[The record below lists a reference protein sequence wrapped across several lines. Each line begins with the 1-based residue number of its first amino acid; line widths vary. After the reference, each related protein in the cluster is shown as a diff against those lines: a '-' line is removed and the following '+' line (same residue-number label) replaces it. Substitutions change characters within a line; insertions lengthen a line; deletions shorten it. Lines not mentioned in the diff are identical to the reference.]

1 VPNEQIIGH
10 DAGDQIV
17 AMLLGVAEEI
27 EVADVEEVES
37 APERS
42 RRESWLSPLFKH
54 CEETYARDR
63 CQTFRFLLL
72 N

>member
-42 RRESWLSPLFKH
+42 RCESWLSLLFSNTVKKP
-54 CEETYARDR
+54 TPVIAARR
-63 CQTFRFLLL
+63 SGSCF
-72 N
+72 

>member
-1 VPNEQIIGH
+1 
-10 DAGDQIV
+10 
-17 AMLLGVAEEI
+17 MLLGVAEEI